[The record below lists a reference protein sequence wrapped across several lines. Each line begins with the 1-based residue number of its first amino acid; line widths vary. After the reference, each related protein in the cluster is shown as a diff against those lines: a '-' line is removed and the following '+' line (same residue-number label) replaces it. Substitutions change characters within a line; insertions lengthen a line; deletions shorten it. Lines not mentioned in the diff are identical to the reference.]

1 MFLETRSGKKINSH
15 KRNAVQRSS
24 TIDEKQK
31 NQKSKLENSK
41 ILLIPSTLPE
51 SELILPYNAVDRE
64 FECQVCL
71 DQFNKPVL
79 MPCQVHSICLE
90 CLYGIYK
97 NKKKESKGKSGNLK
111 VECPTCGQNAGQMK
125 FKDLKIN
132 KELVRIMNAYKKEKQ
147 EIFSR
152 KQNEKQGNI
161 EVITSK
167 EEKIHS
173 LLNNSDPE
181 KIKDVAFNALK
192 KLIDEGQNI
201 DNILETISIPNLLSK
216 KLNIPSEKRIH
227 III

>member
-1 MFLETRSGKKINSH
+1 MILETRSGKKINSI
-15 KRNAVQRSS
+15 KRKAVQRSS
-24 TIDEKQK
+24 TIDEK
-31 NQKSKLENSK
+31 SKLEKSK

-51 SELILPYNAVDRE
+51 SEPILPYNVVDRE

-90 CLYGIYK
+90 CLYGVYK

-132 KELVRIMNAYKKEKQ
+132 KELVRIMDAYKKEKQ
-147 EIFSR
+147 EIFFPN
-152 KQNEKQGNI
+152 KNEKQGNI
-161 EVITSK
+161 EVVTSN

-192 KLIDEGQNI
+192 KLLDEGQNI

-227 III
+227 IIM